1 MKLGF
6 GTIVSR
12 YARALFLA
20 AVKLDVLEDVRRDL
34 LSLHDLW
41 IEQPEVRVLLLN
53 PGLSQAKVQAILD
66 ALSDRFQFT
75 EATRRFIHL
84 LLEKDRLQILADVQ
98 PVFEKLVFEKEGRI
112 KVKVTTAVPVD
123 GHLQDRIISHL
134 KTKSGREPV
143 VAWQHDPNLLGGLV
157 IEWPDRVYDA
167 SLARKL
173 QNMSA
178 QLAGTI

>member
-1 MKLGF
+1 MRLGS

-12 YARALFLA
+12 YARALFFA
-20 AVKLDVLEDVRRDL
+20 AVQLDMLEAVRRDL
-34 LSLHDLW
+34 QSLHELSS
-41 IEQPEVRVLLLN
+41 EQPEGRVLLLN
-53 PGLSQAKVQAILD
+53 PGLSRAKVQAILD
-66 ALSDRFQFT
+66 ALSSKLQFT

-84 LLEKDRLQILADVQ
+84 LLEKKRLQILGDLQ

-112 KVKVTTAVPVD
+112 QVKVTTAVPVS
-123 GHLQDRIISHL
+123 GHVQDRIISHL
-134 KTKSGREPV
+134 KSKSGREPV
-143 VAWQHDPNLLGGLV
+143 VDWQHDPNLLGGLV